1 MRNSA
6 VFLGFLAASSDG
18 FVPVECTAG
27 NISGNL
33 LDAPSKP
40 LGHLDDRPQGSGFVL
55 MSVQIEQHC
64 ARQA

>member
-1 MRNSA
+1 VQNSA
-6 VFLGFLAASSDG
+6 VFLGFLVASSDG
-18 FVPVECTAG
+18 FVPVDCTAR
-27 NISGNL
+27 NIPGNL

-40 LGHLDDRPQGSGFVL
+40 LRHLDDRPQGSGFVL